1 MIFNL
6 YNSQKV
12 KNFFAAHIVAFIAIL
27 YGQINSSTSIEA
39 TCHLK
44 LKNIKNKI
52 NMIDCIN
59 VHHTLTDVMKNR
71 PIKCG
76 GASFEANMAD
86 MEGS

>member
-1 MIFNL
+1 
-6 YNSQKV
+6 
-12 KNFFAAHIVAFIAIL
+12 
-27 YGQINSSTSIEA
+27 
-39 TCHLK
+39 
-44 LKNIKNKI
+44 
-52 NMIDCIN
+52 MIDCIN

>member
-1 MIFNL
+1 MSFEIEEFTSL
-6 YNSQKV
+6 DMFKSQ
-12 KNFFAAHIVAFIAIL
+12 
-27 YGQINSSTSIEA
+27 Y
-39 TCHLK
+39 
-44 LKNIKNKI
+44 
-52 NMIDCIN
+52 MIDCIN